1 MDVLGLTSF
10 AQIRGVLTVS
20 PADLPDE
27 SMQGFGVEDDLA
39 EDLHGWVPA
48 WADVLAENDDRKV
61 RLLRLYAKYLCASLF
76 AGTAEVFVLTKIS
89 DGSNEGQRSGEGLQ
103 DLASKLKAKAAGY
116 RAAYEALVSGQSRGS
131 TSYTLI
137 SRVTPTRDP
146 VTEAREDVS

>member
-10 AQIRGVLTVS
+10 AQVRGVLTVS
-20 PADLPDE
+20 SADLPDE
-27 SMQGFGVEDDLA
+27 VMQGFGVEDDLA
-39 EDLHGWVPA
+39 EELHGWLPD
-48 WADVLAENDDRKV
+48 WATVLAESDERKT

-89 DGSNEGQRSGEGLQ
+89 DGSNEGQRSGEGLEE
-103 DLASKLKAKAAGY
+103 LATKLKAKAAGY
-116 RAAYEALVSGQSRGS
+116 RASYEELVSGQSRGP

-137 SRVTPTRDP
+137 SRVTPARDP